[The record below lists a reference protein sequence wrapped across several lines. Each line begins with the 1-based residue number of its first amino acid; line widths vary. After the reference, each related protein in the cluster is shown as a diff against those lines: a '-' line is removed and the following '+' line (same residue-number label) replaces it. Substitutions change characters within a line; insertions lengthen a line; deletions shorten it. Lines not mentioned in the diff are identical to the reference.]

1 VLKLYDE
8 TGKKMKSTYLSKNV
22 PIEACDMA
30 FTPYGELLMLVRVRI
45 MGSYNRIGSIK
56 LSKSNLEKLVQVE

>member
-1 VLKLYDE
+1 
-8 TGKKMKSTYLSKNV
+8 MKSTYLSKNV

>member
-1 VLKLYDE
+1 
-8 TGKKMKSTYLSKNV
+8 
-22 PIEACDMA
+22 MA

-56 LSKSNLEKLVQVE
+56 LSKSNLEKLVEVE